1 MEKEKIQI
9 YRMLMELKYTVSHT
23 QNDNNTK
30 FSLCAHSTL
39 NFLYVYKL
47 IDIIIYKTKIVDR
60 KWR

>member
-1 MEKEKIQI
+1 
-9 YRMLMELKYTVSHT
+9 MLMELKYTVSHT

-60 KWR
+60 K